1 MHKKRKKEEEEGC
14 SGMRTCSSIEQSFLK
29 QERCF
34 FCDEPAGTSG
44 FHNASTY
51 DIAMKVRRCAM
62 ELKDADLLAK
72 LASGDL
78 IALEAYA

>member
-1 MHKKRKKEEEEGC
+1 
-14 SGMRTCSSIEQSFLK
+14 MRTRSSIERSFLK
-29 QERCF
+29 EERCF

-51 DIAMKVRRCAM
+51 DIDMKVCRCAL
-62 ELKDADLLAK
+62 ELENADLLAK

-78 IALEAYA
+78 IALEVKYHSKCLAALYNRARS